1 MTLYILIYMT
11 TLQIRIDEKTK
22 RKAKKTLE
30 ALGLDISSGVKLFLE
45 QVINTQSIPFVP
57 KTTAGLKLRHGKEY
71 LKELSEIKKNG
82 KRFSSVEAM
91 LEDILK

>member
-1 MTLYILIYMT
+1 MT

-30 ALGLDISSGVKLFLE
+30 ALGLDISSGIKLFLE

-57 KTTAGLKLRHGKEY
+57 TTTAGLKLRRGEEY
-71 LKELSEIKKNG
+71 LKELPTIKKNG
-82 KRFSSVEAM
+82 KQFSSVEAM
-91 LEDILK
+91 FEDILK